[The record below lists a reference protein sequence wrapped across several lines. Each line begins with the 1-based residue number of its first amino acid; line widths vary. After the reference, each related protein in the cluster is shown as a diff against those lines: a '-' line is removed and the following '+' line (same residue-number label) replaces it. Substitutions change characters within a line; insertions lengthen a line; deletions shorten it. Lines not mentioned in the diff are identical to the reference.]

1 MNKFASYSRPA
12 TGLTAQPAGKQEVLT
27 LRPVAETPPY
37 NDRLAQERAKHQQST
52 KQNEKDVAQ
61 NA

>member
-1 MNKFASYSRPA
+1 MSKFASYSRPA
-12 TGLTAQPAGKQEVLT
+12 TGLTGRPAGKQEVLT

-37 NDRLAQERAKHQQST
+37 NERLVRERAKQT

>member
-1 MNKFASYSRPA
+1 MSKFASYSRPA
-12 TGLTAQPAGKQEVLT
+12 TGLTGRPAGKQEVLT

-37 NDRLAQERAKHQQST
+37 NARLARERAKHT

>member
-1 MNKFASYSRPA
+1 MSKFASYSRPA
-12 TGLTAQPAGKQEVLT
+12 TGLTGKPAGKQEVMT

-37 NDRLAQERAKHQQST
+37 NERLARERAKQT
-52 KQNEKDVAQ
+52 KQNEKDVAH